1 MKIGD
6 RVLLNDNSYLK
17 EFFTGYCEI
26 IDMKVFMKA
35 TRYTI
40 RTTYLI
46 NGKPNITTVT
56 ERDIKTV
63 SEIRNDKLKELGI

>member
-1 MKIGD
+1 MKVGD
-6 RVLLNDNSYLK
+6 IVLFRDGHYLK
-17 EFFTGYCEI
+17 EFFTGNCEI

-46 NGKPNITTVT
+46 NGKHNLTTVT
-56 ERDIKTV
+56 ESDIKSV
-63 SEIRNDKLKELGI
+63 NEIRNDKLKELGI

>member
-6 RVLLNDNSYLK
+6 RVLFKDDHYLK
-17 EFFTGYCEI
+17 EFFHGYCEI
-26 IDMKVFMKA
+26 IDVKVFMKS

-56 ERDIKTV
+56 ERDIKPV

>member
-6 RVLLNDNSYLK
+6 IVLFKDDHYLK

-26 IDMKVFMKA
+26 IDIKLFMRA
-35 TRYTI
+35 TRYQI

-46 NGKPNITTVT
+46 NGKPHLTIVT
-56 ERDIKTV
+56 KSDIKSV